1 MLIIA
6 IGYASISLMNIE
18 LELERIL
25 LLESLR
31 SEREHTGHSLLRI
44 VAENLSQTMEKQFAR
59 NLALWESA
67 YLGLLKDTMDT
78 EKVIATGQDYLSI
91 MEEEDPET
99 WRENIEGFKFVT
111 RPGSLKR
118 IEPEELAIGKAE
130 SHLHAQ
136 LMSKVLQNDPS
147 GFSLVTQLSSQ
158 HKDSSDPFLKKLQY
172 GMEKAAKDYKE
183 MYLLGAQAG
192 LGPLPKE

>member
-1 MLIIA
+1 MLVFL
-6 IGYASISLMNIE
+6 YSLMNIE

-31 SEREHTGHSLLRI
+31 FEREHTGHSLLRTA
-44 VAENLSQTMEKQFAR
+44 AESLTQTMEKQFAE

-67 YLGLLKDTMDT
+67 YLVLLKDTMDT
-78 EKVIATGQDYLSI
+78 ERVIATGQDYLSV
-91 MEEEDPET
+91 MEKEDPET

-111 RPGSLKR
+111 RPGSLKG
-118 IEPEELAIGKAE
+118 IESEELALGRAE
-130 SHLHAQ
+130 SHLYAQ
-136 LMSKVLQNDPS
+136 LMSKTLQDDPS

-158 HKDSSDPFLKKLQY
+158 HQHKDSTDPFLRKLQY
-172 GMEKAAKDYKE
+172 GKEKAAKDYKE
-183 MYLLGAQAG
+183 LYLLGAHAG